1 MGSPEENIEV
11 VYNEDG
17 QYLIKLG
24 DSAIELDQ
32 SEADKLMIDLAT
44 ALRAT
49 YYKSQQE
56 SKLP

>member
-1 MGSPEENIEV
+1 MDHIEV

-24 DSAIELDQ
+24 DSAIELQQD
-32 SEADKLMIDLAT
+32 EAEQLMLDLAT
-44 ALRAT
+44 ALKAT
-49 YYKSQQE
+49 YYKKQAE